1 MQRNDKDQNTLARLR
16 LSPRQNRVHIPHQEQ
31 ARRSGA
37 QNHKPPPQQVKWQ
50 HTQHRHGDPDSKP
63 VAVEGQHVEEVG
75 LAAEVF
81 GGAPDDGGNEEGIG
95 VDCSECEG
103 ESGKVVFVGR
113 SCGVGVDGF
122 DDGGDHEEDE
132 HYRRRNPERAI
143 EVGAALHDIQKV
155 FFGDNTCEA
164 SFHHLG
170 GVDVEELC
178 IVLD

>member
-132 HYRRRNPERAI
+132 HYRRRNPERAFCRQYSYEKEGVHI
-143 EVGAALHDIQKV
+143 SLRLVS
-155 FFGDNTCEA
+155 FG
-164 SFHHLG
+164 SILF
-170 GVDVEELC
+170 
-178 IVLD
+178 VLNSGNRLKSA